1 MQYSQEN
8 TYTEVFFLSFRRPAT
23 LWKRDS
29 QYRRFPVNIAKLLR
43 IAFLWSTSSGCFWW
57 VRLWLFNRCYAFF
70 FQHNN
75 NLYYFYKFFEKLC
88 FYLFQNCDGPQGT
101 NAYQSVGLV
110 THYKKTNLF
119 RTLSN
124 IYDGIFWEI
133 VNDKK
138 TGKYFR
144 KMFYQR
150 CARPDPTY
158 AFKRCQEFSSLIFD
172 IFIIQKELNCSA
184 IYDANFRQQFL
195 SWQKRKVISWN
206 LIHLWRSI

>member
-1 MQYSQEN
+1 MAASDESD
-8 TYTEVFFLSFRRPAT
+8 FDF
-23 LWKRDS
+23 
-29 QYRRFPVNIAKLLR
+29 
-43 IAFLWSTSSGCFWW
+43 STG
-57 VRLWLFNRCYAFF
+57 VMLFF

-75 NLYYFYKFFEKLC
+75 LYNFYKFFEKLC

-144 KMFYQR
+144 KMFYLR